1 MNSNNTVYVSDQL
14 ESGNIVHILAVFS
27 DMDEDSIERQL
38 RTGKNPW
45 DLAKELGVLGRL
57 RDELL
62 GRVFSYLE
70 VMVQEQQIS
79 QEDADEMI
87 ACFTR
92 ENWNRFLKGWKN
104 RKPYPGCCC
113 TVAALPAAAMCW
125 NI

>member
-1 MNSNNTVYVSDQL
+1 MNSNNTVYVPDQL

-27 DMDEDSIERQL
+27 GTDEDVIERQL

-62 GRVFSYLE
+62 GRVISYLE

-87 ACFTR
+87 ACFEMNVPT
-92 ENWNRFLKGWKN
+92 EDAP
-104 RKPYPGCCC
+104 RKADTYAD
-113 TVAALPAAAMCW
+113 TKTQLPERTGTDS
-125 NI
+125 